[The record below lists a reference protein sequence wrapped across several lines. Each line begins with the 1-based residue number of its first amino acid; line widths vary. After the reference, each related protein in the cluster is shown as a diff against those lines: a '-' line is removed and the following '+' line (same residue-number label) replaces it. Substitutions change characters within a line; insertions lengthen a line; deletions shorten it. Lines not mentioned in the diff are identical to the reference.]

1 MFDLSFAE
9 IALILLVAVIFIG
22 PKDIPVVIRAV
33 SRFVRTIKGWARE
46 IRAAFDDMAKESGLK
61 DMADEFEGD
70 VRMIRGDDGKWY
82 ESYDIHKTSSPL
94 VGEERGGGAKDE
106 PKPS

>member
-9 IALILLVAVIFIG
+9 IAIIFLVAIIFIG
-22 PKDIPVVIRAV
+22 PKDVPVVVRAV
-33 SRFVRTIKGWARE
+33 MRFVRTLKGWGRE

-82 ESYDIHKTSSPL
+82 ESYQLPSSPL
-94 VGEERGGGAKDE
+94 EGEDKGGGAKDE
-106 PKPS
+106 QRPS

>member
-9 IALILLVAVIFIG
+9 IAIILLVAVIFIG
-22 PKDIPVVIRAV
+22 PKDVPVVIRAV
-33 SRFVRTIKGWARE
+33 SRFVRTVKGWGRE

-82 ESYDIHKTSSPL
+82 ESYDLPSSPL
-94 VGEERGGGAKDE
+94 VGEERGGGAKDDQRH
-106 PKPS
+106 P